1 MWGDEV
7 SSPEAGVTRI
17 ACIRRARG
25 GGDLTLQLFVR
36 RRNLIRQRVPERY
49 RRKKKGESG
58 GDPDCGDSLKTSTA
72 ENARRLLG
80 VSLFGTAGFHDA
92 SSPRWRARPAHNAAR
107 LGSSDPPTRPSRR
120 P

>member
-25 GGDLTLQLFVR
+25 GADLTLQLFVR

-49 RRKKKGESG
+49 R
-58 GDPDCGDSLKTSTA
+58 
-72 ENARRLLG
+72 
-80 VSLFGTAGFHDA
+80 VF
-92 SSPRWRARPAHNAAR
+92 
-107 LGSSDPPTRPSRR
+107 
-120 P
+120 

>member
-49 RRKKKGESG
+49 RRKRRVGRGSR
-58 GDPDCGDSLKTSTA
+58 L
-72 ENARRLLG
+72 RRLSKNIDG
-80 VSLFGTAGFHDA
+80 
-92 SSPRWRARPAHNAAR
+92 
-107 LGSSDPPTRPSRR
+107 
-120 P
+120 